1 MPEPETDERTAIFM
15 CTRFYVEP
23 ASYQSLITRAQK
35 IQLANDIMVKLG
47 KPLTMCGEMRPTDV
61 IAVLAPNKEGK
72 MAVFPMLWGFSHEA
86 TDAPVVN
93 CRLETASQKEM
104 WKDSW
109 FRRRCVIPCS
119 WYFEWE
125 HFRSPDGKRSKVG
138 DKYLIQP
145 KGAETTLL
153 AGLYRIEERKGLQVP
168 VFSVLTRDAI
178 GDLRSI
184 HDRMPLIL
192 RWEDI
197 AAWVRP
203 DGNPQEIS
211 KKAVSE
217 VVFEKTS

>member
-1 MPEPETDERTAIFM
+1 M

-23 ASYQSLITRAQK
+23 HYFQPLITRAQK
-35 IQLANDIMVKLG
+35 IKLADDMMRHLS

-61 IAVLAPNKEGK
+61 IAVLAPNKDGK

-86 TDAPVVN
+86 TDAPIVN

-145 KGAETTLL
+145 KDSHSTML

-168 VFSVLTRDAI
+168 VFSVLTRDATEE
-178 GDLRSI
+178 LRSI
-184 HDRMPLIL
+184 HDRMPLML
-192 RWEDI
+192 QREDVD
-197 AAWVRP
+197 AWIRP
-203 DGNPQEIS
+203 DGNPHEIS
-211 KKAVSE
+211 QRALTE
-217 VVFEKTS
+217 VCLEKTG

>member
-1 MPEPETDERTAIFM
+1 M

-23 ASYQSLITRAQK
+23 ASYRSLITRAQK

-47 KPLTMCGEMRPTDV
+47 KSLTMCGEMRPTDV
-61 IAVLAPNKEGK
+61 IAVLAPNKDGK

-86 TDAPVVN
+86 TDAPIVN
-93 CRLETASQKEM
+93 CRLETANQKEM

-145 KGAETTLL
+145 KDSHSTLL

-168 VFSVLTRDAI
+168 VFSVLTRDAV
-178 GDLRSI
+178 GDLRGI
-184 HDRMPLIL
+184 HDRMPLML
-192 RWEDI
+192 RREDVS
-197 AAWVRP
+197 AWVRP

-211 KKAVSE
+211 QRALTE
-217 VVFEKTS
+217 MCFEKA

>member
-1 MPEPETDERTAIFM
+1 M

>member
-1 MPEPETDERTAIFM
+1 M

-211 KKAVSE
+211 KKAVYE
-217 VVFEKTS
+217 VVFEKAS

>member
-1 MPEPETDERTAIFM
+1 M

-23 ASYQSLITRAQK
+23 ISFQSLITRAQK

-61 IAVLAPNKEGK
+61 IAVLAPNKEGRA
-72 MAVFPMLWGFSHEA
+72 AVFPMLWGFSHET
-86 TDAPVVN
+86 TDASIVN
-93 CRLETASQKEM
+93 CRLETADKKEM

-145 KGAETTLL
+145 KDSHSTML
-153 AGLYRIEERKGLQVP
+153 AGLYRIEERKGMQVP
-168 VFSVLTRDAI
+168 VFSVLTRDAAE
-178 GDLRSI
+178 GVRAI

-192 RWEDI
+192 NREDV

-203 DGNPQEIS
+203 DGNPREI
-211 KKAVSE
+211 A
-217 VVFEKTS
+217 EKGLTELCLEKVH

>member
-1 MPEPETDERTAIFM
+1 MSEVIFM

-23 ASYQSLITRAQK
+23 ASYQSLITRVQR

-61 IAVLAPNKEGK
+61 AAVLAPNKDGN

-93 CRLETASQKEM
+93 CRLETASQKKM

-109 FRRRCVIPCS
+109 LRRRCVIPCS

-192 RWEDI
+192 RREDI
-197 AAWVRP
+197 AVWVRP

>member
-1 MPEPETDERTAIFM
+1 M

-23 ASYQSLITRAQK
+23 ASYQSLITRAQR
-35 IQLANDIMVKLG
+35 IQLANDMMVKLG

-61 IAVLAPNKEGK
+61 AAVLAPNKDGNVS
-72 MAVFPMLWGFSHEA
+72 VFPMLWGFSHEA
-86 TDAPVVN
+86 TDAPIVN
-93 CRLETASQKEM
+93 CRLETADKKEM

-145 KGAETTLL
+145 KGAESTLL

-168 VFSVLTRDAI
+168 VFSVLTRDATEE
-178 GDLRSI
+178 LRAI

-192 RWEDI
+192 RREDV

-203 DGNPQEIS
+203 DGNPLEIS
-211 KKAVSE
+211 QRALKE
-217 VVFEKTS
+217 MCFEKA

>member
-1 MPEPETDERTAIFM
+1 M

-23 ASYQSLITRAQK
+23 ASYRSLITRAQK

-61 IAVLAPNKEGK
+61 IAVLAPNKDGR

-86 TDAPVVN
+86 TNAPVVN

-109 FRRRCVIPCS
+109 FRRRCVIPGS

-145 KGAETTLL
+145 KNSHSTML

-168 VFSVLTRDAI
+168 VFSVLTRDAV
-178 GDLRSI
+178 GDLRGI
-184 HDRMPLIL
+184 HDRMPLML
-192 RWEDI
+192 QREDV

-211 KKAVSE
+211 QRALTEMCWEKAI
-217 VVFEKTS
+217 

>member
-1 MPEPETDERTAIFM
+1 M

-23 ASYQSLITRAQK
+23 ASYRSLIIRAQK

-47 KPLTMCGEMRPTDV
+47 NPLAMCGEMRPTDV
-61 IAVLAPNKEGK
+61 IAVLAPNKDGK

-86 TDAPVVN
+86 TDAPIVN

-125 HFRSPDGKRSKVG
+125 HFKSPDGKRSKVG

-145 KGAETTLL
+145 KDSNSTML

-168 VFSVLTRDAI
+168 VFSVLTRGATEE
-178 GDLRSI
+178 LRSI
-184 HDRMPLIL
+184 HDRMPLML
-192 RWEDI
+192 RWKNVV
-197 AAWVRP
+197 AWVRP

-211 KKAVSE
+211 QRALTE
-217 VVFEKTS
+217 MWWEKTG

>member
-1 MPEPETDERTAIFM
+1 M

-23 ASYQSLITRAQK
+23 ASYRSLITRAQK

-61 IAVLAPNKEGK
+61 IAVLAPNKDGR

-86 TDAPVVN
+86 TNAPVVN

-145 KGAETTLL
+145 KNSHSTML

-168 VFSVLTRDAI
+168 VFSVLTRDAV
-178 GDLRSI
+178 GDLRGI
-184 HDRMPLIL
+184 HDRMPLML
-192 RWEDI
+192 QREDV

-211 KKAVSE
+211 QRALTEMCWEKAI
-217 VVFEKTS
+217 